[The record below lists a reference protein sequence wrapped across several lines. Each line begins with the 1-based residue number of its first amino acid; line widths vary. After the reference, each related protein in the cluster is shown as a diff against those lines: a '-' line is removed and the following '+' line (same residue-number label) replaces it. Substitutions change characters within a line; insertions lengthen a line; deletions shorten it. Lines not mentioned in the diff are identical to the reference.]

1 MRANFK
7 EGRIFD
13 KIIKTLAPNNG
24 ALMKRAI
31 FKINFAVTRPQ
42 GFSTFEILRNES
54 RELFFFL
61 NHFPTNGEFLFRSRL
76 LLRSRSIL
84 IYLFGLIFLSINYS
98 SLVYTR
104 GIDTL
109 TLHLILVRWNYSRRK
124 IKHLKI
130 VRYPNLSFSFV

>member
-54 RELFFFL
+54 RKLFF
-61 NHFPTNGEFLFRSRL
+61 FPTNGEFLFRSRL

-130 VRYPNLSFSFV
+130 VRYPNLSFSFI